1 MSKIIA
7 GLDIGNGYV
16 KGSIYGDNL
25 VAVDVPSCVAY
36 VTNTHNLKE
45 HEIDS
50 VMSHIFNELDVSFES
65 PLINDSYRR
74 LFGIR
79 GLQSGKAV
87 EEFDVY
93 SHISKAKQPLTI
105 MLTLGCL
112 AGKVLQDYW
121 NKHHKLPDTQLK
133 ADVRI
138 ALALPIGEFMK
149 YRKTYAE
156 GYKASNHVVCIHNFE
171 QVIKVEIH
179 FEDVQVIAEG
189 QAAQKAINAKGVQ
202 FMEAM
207 LTEVR
212 RMGEPLT
219 GVKAEDILAVE
230 NTVGVDIG
238 EGTTNFPV
246 YINGKFNPDASV
258 TFNKGYGSVLNAA
271 LERLQ
276 DMGYPFNSRK
286 ALQDYLNRPP
296 VVNKDTYRIVQDI
309 VDEEITAFVMDVSFQ
324 FANVMRKVGAYIEV
338 VYVYG
343 GGATPVRNELYPALI
358 DKAKSFAAGVL
369 AYPILY
375 LDSNFSRWLN
385 QEGLYVIAD
394 SYAKAS
400 KQ

>member
-1 MSKIIA
+1 M
-7 GLDIGNGYV
+7 
-16 KGSIYGDNL
+16 
-25 VAVDVPSCVAY
+25 
-36 VTNTHNLKE
+36 
-45 HEIDS
+45 
-50 VMSHIFNELDVSFES
+50 VSPF
-65 PLINDSYRR
+65 
-74 LFGIR
+74 
-79 GLQSGKAV
+79 A
-87 EEFDVY
+87 
-93 SHISKAKQPLTI
+93 
-105 MLTLGCL
+105 
-112 AGKVLQDYW
+112 
-121 NKHHKLPDTQLK
+121 
-133 ADVRI
+133 
-138 ALALPIGEFMK
+138 
-149 YRKTYAE
+149 
-156 GYKASNHVVCIHNFE
+156 

-246 YINGKFNPDASV
+246 YINGKFNADASI

-276 DMGYPFNSRK
+276 DLGYPFNSRK

-296 VVNKDTYRIVQDI
+296 VVNKDTYKIVQDI

-358 DKAKSFAAGVL
+358 EKAKSFAAGEL
-369 AYPILY
+369 WIIPII
-375 LDSNFSRWLN
+375 DEAVAVN
-385 QEGLYVIAD
+385 VIF
-394 SYAKAS
+394 KLRE
-400 KQ
+400 